1 MKHGP
6 GRPRARIKRIPGGIR
21 AVDGIDLDVAD
32 GEFLTIV
39 GPSGCGK
46 TTTLRLIAGLERVTT
61 GTIRI
66 AGRVVNAIAPHKRNV
81 AMAFQ
86 HPALYPHLSVYGNM
100 AFGLN
105 LRYRGNWLRRAWLR
119 VTMPAEARQIADE
132 RAVLAPC
139 SQGGGHSG
147 DRDVARP
154 RPGELSAGERQR
166 VALAKATLRHPAVFL
181 FDEPLSNL
189 DASLRVDMRRELK
202 EFHRS
207 LGGTVIY
214 VTHDQVEAMTLG
226 DRVAVLDRGRLQQ
239 VDTPVEVYARPANRF
254 VAGFIGTPAMNF
266 ASGVLHRGGDGRS
279 LVFFASDGWQAPFMA
294 QPTAELL
301 ARLDRPIVLGLRPG
315 DVHLQGVQDAAKATI
330 SVRVSLVEPL
340 GDATI
345 MHLACVPTAAQPGH
359 HAAETAPLPGPAGY
373 IVSKSDAASDVRMR
387 RGGRSVVRHA
397 PCPLVRSR

>member
-1 MKHGP
+1 MAARDYAGRGTP
-6 GRPRARIKRIPGGIR
+6 DCGRAASIRPRVRKAAATLGIETLLDR
-21 AVDGIDLDVAD
+21 A
-32 GEFLTIV
+32 
-39 GPSGCGK
+39 
-46 TTTLRLIAGLERVTT
+46 
-61 GTIRI
+61 
-66 AGRVVNAIAPHKRNV
+66 
-81 AMAFQ
+81 
-86 HPALYPHLSVYGNM
+86 
-100 AFGLN
+100 
-105 LRYRGNWLRRAWLR
+105 
-119 VTMPAEARQIADE
+119 
-132 RAVLAPC
+132 
-139 SQGGGHSG
+139 
-147 DRDVARP
+147 
-154 RPGELSAGERQR
+154 PGELSAGERQR
-166 VALAKATLRHPAVFL
+166 VALAKATLRQPAVFL

-266 ASGVLHRGGDGRS
+266 ASGVLRRGGDGRS
-279 LVFFASDGWQAPFMA
+279 LVFFASDGWQAPLVA

-315 DVHLQGVQDAAKATI
+315 DVHLRACRTRRKRPFPFECRWSSQ
-330 SVRVSLVEPL
+330 L

-359 HAAETAPLPGPAGY
+359 RAAETAPLPAP
-373 IVSKSDAASDVRMR
+373 
-387 RGGRSVVRHA
+387 GRLHCVEER
-397 PCPLVRSR
+397 CRI